1 MANFEKQNV
10 QDMVTRFLATKN
22 GTYVK
27 DGNIYLDGGEQS
39 AIVSFL
45 PDNKIEVKLSNK
57 TPEAGRRHHHLP
69 AGNHVRS
76 AGNGQRSVHPDLPD
90 RTVTIHHQEPRAL
103 FFRPAVSL

>member
-45 PDNKIEVKLSNK
+45 PDNKIEVKLSNRHPK
-57 TPEAGRRHHHLP
+57 REEGTTIYQPETMSEALEM
-69 AGNHVRS
+69 A
-76 AGNGQRSVHPDLPD
+76 NGLYTQIYP
-90 RTVTIHHQEPRAL
+90 IEQ
-103 FFRPAVSL
+103 